1 MSPFIEKIKA
11 PAIAGAFIFR
21 HFASRKARRLDR
33 HYHPQQRQHAEN
45 NDDDATD
52 LFGATIERQHV
63 DEIEDED
70 NDKKRD
76 QCADKH
82 ANTPKMLSPDFSFPL
97 TRDSS

>member
-1 MSPFIEKIKA
+1 MSAFIEKIKA
-11 PAIAGAFIFR
+11 PAIGRGFYFC
-21 HFASRKARRLDR
+21 HFASRKARPLDR
-33 HYHPQQRQHAEN
+33 NDHAQERQHAEN

-63 DEIEDED
+63 DEIEDKN

-82 ANTPKMLSPDFSFPL
+82 ANTPKDAVA
-97 TRDSS
+97 RY

>member
-1 MSPFIEKIKA
+1 LSFYEPQ
-11 PAIAGAFIFR
+11 
-21 HFASRKARRLDR
+21 ARCLDR

-45 NDDDATD
+45 NDDDPTY

-63 DEIEDED
+63 DKIKDED

-82 ANTPKMLSPDFSFPL
+82 ANTPKMLSPDVSFPL
-97 TRDSS
+97 TRGSS